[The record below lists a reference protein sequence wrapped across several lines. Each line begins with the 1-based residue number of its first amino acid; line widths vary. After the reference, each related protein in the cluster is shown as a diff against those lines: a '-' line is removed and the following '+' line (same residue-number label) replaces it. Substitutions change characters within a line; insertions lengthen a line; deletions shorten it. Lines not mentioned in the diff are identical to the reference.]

1 MKFDDLMIS
10 HNLSF
15 VKKNKSSAIEKHQ
28 FLISTMVTTFHELL
42 TVSNLTD
49 LMDPLQHQG
58 KLEVM
63 HD

>member
-28 FLISTMVTTFHELL
+28 FLISAII
-42 TVSNLTD
+42 
-49 LMDPLQHQG
+49 PQG
-58 KLEVM
+58 SLPSAEIE
-63 HD
+63 